1 MLGFFMF
8 FMGETIVMTTYI
20 NLIWRGCLLACSMV
34 SLAHAQVQL
43 VVPEAINLSVVNLEK
58 PRLEGGLFSSNK
70 TLVLPNGT
78 HQIAFRYSQPFV
90 NRDTVET
97 VSSELVIV
105 RFNAE
110 NQELT
115 FQLPDYRN
123 AQQARRE
130 IDQFTWQLIDT
141 NNQRPI
147 EQTSDI
153 IAISGFVL
161 GQNFIDNVIEYNKQ
175 SGKASISMSYLT
187 VDNHAKTMPNDSQP
201 LQPIANEDSLVSQL
215 QQLYLQAN
223 QQQKAVFRQWI
234 SQQK

>member
-1 MLGFFMF
+1 M
-8 FMGETIVMTTYI
+8 I
-20 NLIWRGCLLACSMV
+20 

-97 VSSELVIV
+97 VSSELVILK
-105 RFNAE
+105 FNAE
-110 NQELT
+110 NQKLT

-130 IDQFTWQLIDT
+130 IDHFTWQLIDT
-141 NNQRPI
+141 TNQRPV

-187 VDNHAKTMPNDSQP
+187 VDNHAKSIPSHSQP
-201 LQPIANEDSLVSQL
+201 LPTADEDSLVSQL

-234 SQQK
+234 SQQE

>member
-1 MLGFFMF
+1 
-8 FMGETIVMTTYI
+8 MTTYI

-58 PRLEGGLFSSNK
+58 PRLEGRLFSSNK

-78 HQIAFRYSQPFV
+78 HQIAFRYSWPFV

-97 VSSELVIV
+97 VSSELIIV

-110 NQELT
+110 NQEVT
-115 FQLPDYRN
+115 FQVPNYRN
-123 AQQARRE
+123 AQQAQRE
-130 IDQFTWQLIDT
+130 IDQFTWQLIDI

-153 IAISGFVL
+153 ITISGFVL

-175 SGKASISMSYLT
+175 SGKASISMSSLT
-187 VDNHAKTMPNDSQP
+187 VDNHTKSMPSHSQP
-201 LQPIANEDSLVSQL
+201 LPSADEDSLVSQL

-223 QQQKAVFRQWI
+223 QQQKAIFRQWFD
-234 SQQK
+234 QQE

>member
-1 MLGFFMF
+1 
-8 FMGETIVMTTYI
+8 MGETIVMTTYI
-20 NLIWRGCLLACSMV
+20 NLIWRGCLLACSMI

-58 PRLEGGLFSSNK
+58 PQLKGGLFSSNK

-187 VDNHAKTMPNDSQP
+187 VDNHAKTMPNDSQL

-234 SQQK
+234 SQQE

>member
-1 MLGFFMF
+1 
-8 FMGETIVMTTYI
+8 MTTYI
-20 NLIWRGCLLACSMV
+20 NLIWRGCLLVCSMI
-34 SLAHAQVQL
+34 SLAHAQVQVQL

-97 VSSELVIV
+97 VSSELVILK
-105 RFNAE
+105 FNAE
-110 NQELT
+110 NQKLT

-130 IDQFTWQLIDT
+130 IDHFTWQLIDT
-141 NNQRPI
+141 TNQRSI
-147 EQTSDI
+147 EQVSDI
-153 IAISGFVL
+153 ITISGFVL

-187 VDNHAKTMPNDSQP
+187 VDNHAKSIPSHSQP
-201 LQPIANEDSLVSQL
+201 LPTADEDSLVSQL

-234 SQQK
+234 SQQE